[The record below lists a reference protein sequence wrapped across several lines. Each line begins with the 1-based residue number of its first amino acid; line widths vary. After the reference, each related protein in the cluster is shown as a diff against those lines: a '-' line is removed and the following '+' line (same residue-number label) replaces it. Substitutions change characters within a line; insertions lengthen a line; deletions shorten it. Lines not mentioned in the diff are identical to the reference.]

1 MKNWILFSITVVAVL
16 ALVWVS
22 STIIERKAEAKFAYQ
37 NLTPIK
43 GIEPRNEKWGLNFPR
58 QYESTMKTLDTTFHS
73 KYLYSN
79 RRDALKDSPELVI
92 LWAGY
97 GFSKDYNQPR
107 GHQHA
112 VNDVRESL
120 RTGAPMKAGDGPM
133 PSTCWTCKSPDVPR
147 LMKEIG
153 VAEYYSKKLSDFGGE
168 IVNSIGCA
176 DCHDSKTMKLTIS
189 RPALAEAFE
198 ARGENIQ
205 NATHQEMRSLVCAQ
219 CHVEYY
225 FSKKKVDG
233 AQYLTFPWKNGFT
246 VEDMEK
252 YYDDIDFADW
262 THPISKA
269 KMLKAQHP
277 DFEVFKEGIH
287 AQRGV
292 TCADC
297 HMPYKTEGGQKFTD
311 HHIQSPLAN
320 IENSCFVCH
329 REKTESLMR
338 DVFSRQSKVKEGTR
352 NLEKLLA
359 KAHIEAGFAW
369 KKGATDAQMTEILK
383 DIRHAQWR
391 WDFAVASHG
400 ASFHAPV
407 EITRIV
413 VSATDKV
420 QDARLKITRLLA
432 TMGYT
437 TEVPM
442 PDISTKEKA
451 QIYVGID
458 IKKEKENKEK
468 FLKEVVPQWLEQAK
482 AREATY
488 DSK

>member
-1 MKNWILFSITVVAVL
+1 
-16 ALVWVS
+16 
-22 STIIERKAEAKFAYQ
+22 
-37 NLTPIK
+37 
-43 GIEPRNEKWGLNFPR
+43 
-58 QYESTMKTLDTTFHS
+58 
-73 KYLYSN
+73 
-79 RRDALKDSPELVI
+79 
-92 LWAGY
+92 
-97 GFSKDYNQPR
+97 
-107 GHQHA
+107 
-112 VNDVRESL
+112 
-120 RTGAPMKAGDGPM
+120 
-133 PSTCWTCKSPDVPR
+133 
-147 LMKEIG
+147 
-153 VAEYYSKKLSDFGGE
+153 
-168 IVNSIGCA
+168 
-176 DCHDSKTMKLTIS
+176 
-189 RPALAEAFE
+189 
-198 ARGENIQ
+198 
-205 NATHQEMRSLVCAQ
+205 
-219 CHVEYY
+219 
-225 FSKKKVDG
+225 
-233 AQYLTFPWKNGFT
+233 
-246 VEDMEK
+246 
-252 YYDDIDFADW
+252 
-262 THPISKA
+262 
-269 KMLKAQHP
+269 
-277 DFEVFKEGIH
+277 
-287 AQRGV
+287 
-292 TCADC
+292 
-297 HMPYKTEGGQKFTD
+297 MPYKTEGGQKFTD

-329 REKTESLMR
+329 REKTETLMK

-369 KKGATDAQMTEILK
+369 KKGATDAQMAEILK

-432 TMGYT
+432 KMGYT
-437 TEVPM
+437 NEVPM